1 MDALSLRHVRAGG
14 CPARQVVLACFGVGV
29 VLRARRDRAVGGG
42 TTLPLLLAPRFFAI
56 AFLAWCVIRAARAY
70 ATRRDVT
77 CRAVMMSAVTAIRDR
92 TVHQTTEN
100 DVRRTRL
107 GLSGGRPPRMKPS
120 QPAELLRHTRRV
132 ATTPRAGRSRRCDRD
147 RDRDR
152 PAPRAAA
159 CADRPAT
166 AVVAAPRDA
175 AGLARQRRLRGGG
188 GSWRGVL

>member
-1 MDALSLRHVRAGG
+1 
-14 CPARQVVLACFGVGV
+14 
-29 VLRARRDRAVGGG
+29 
-42 TTLPLLLAPRFFAI
+42 
-56 AFLAWCVIRAARAY
+56 
-70 ATRRDVT
+70 
-77 CRAVMMSAVTAIRDR
+77 MMSAVTAIRDR

-188 GSWRGVL
+188 GSWRGVLWCVVLGRCGFISPERLVTKKNIYIYKNHRTAGRLPWALEPSRPRRTHSPPRRGGCSLLTP

>member
-1 MDALSLRHVRAGG
+1 
-14 CPARQVVLACFGVGV
+14 
-29 VLRARRDRAVGGG
+29 
-42 TTLPLLLAPRFFAI
+42 
-56 AFLAWCVIRAARAY
+56 
-70 ATRRDVT
+70 
-77 CRAVMMSAVTAIRDR
+77 MMSAVTAIRDR

-120 QPAELLRHTRRV
+120 QPAELLRHTRRI

-188 GSWRGVL
+188 GSWRGVLWCVVLGRCGFISPERLVIINLQKNSINHCTAGRLPCPPRALENPPNPQPSKARGPFPP